1 MNQRQ
6 QELRRAAAEAF
17 AQSLDH
23 LSKTLNEQPET
34 PPEPT
39 VPKPAPPRAKKAFD
53 LADLEAAAADIE
65 QFMESRQKNSDV

>member
-23 LSKTLNEQPET
+23 LSKTLGEQAET
-34 PPEPT
+34 APEP
-39 VPKPAPPRAKKAFD
+39 VAPKPAQPKPKTTFD
-53 LADLEAAAADIE
+53 LADLEEAAADIE
-65 QFMESRQKNSDV
+65 RFMEARQKNSEA